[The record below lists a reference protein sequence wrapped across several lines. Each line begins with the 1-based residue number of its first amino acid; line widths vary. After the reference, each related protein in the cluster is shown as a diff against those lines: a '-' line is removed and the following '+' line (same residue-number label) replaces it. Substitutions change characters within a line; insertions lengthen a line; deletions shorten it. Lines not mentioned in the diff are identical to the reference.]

1 MLLFVTT
8 ALAGAPDTA
17 EPSPPLPLVEA
28 SAGDDFM
35 AYVGQTVE
43 LNGTGF
49 GDGDLEYGWTRVS
62 GPPAEL
68 SDPATANPQFTPN
81 EPGTYTFDLVVSSG
95 GESSLPD
102 AVSVAIIRTDAGTVH
117 TGGRCA
123 TTPAPAVPGLM
134 VLGLLALRRRQTA
147 S

>member
-1 MLLFVTT
+1 MLLLVTT
-8 ALAGAPDTA
+8 ALAAPDTA
-17 EPSPPLPLVEA
+17 DPSPPLPLVEA

-68 SDPATANPQFTPN
+68 SDPAAANPQFTPN

-123 TTPAPAVPGLM
+123 TTGPVAGGALM
-134 VLGLLALRRRQTA
+134 VLGLLALGRRQTA